1 MNIIYKNR
9 GMGKTTR
16 LMYLSEYMQI
26 PIIVGDEKRKQWL
39 IDTAQ
44 RFDIDM
50 PEPMSLFEWQ
60 STKPNPEKILIDDAE
75 YILQRLFS
83 GSYIEAFTMSNEK
96 ENKDVSK

>member
-39 IDTAQ
+39 IDTAK

-50 PEPMSLFEWQ
+50 PKPMSLLEWQ

-75 YILQRLFS
+75 YILQRLFEK
-83 GSYIEAFTMSNEK
+83 SYIEAFTMSNEK